1 MKTLITNSLSWGA
14 SHITNMATSVSDS
27 TPRTGSSIGQLFD
40 LCGITR
46 EHTFYDQNYRFHH
59 SKIKA
64 GQCVHASG
72 DECKAVHLVFSG
84 FLKNTWTDKDG
95 PIEFLNRHEI
105 ASETLKLHLITEMS
119 KQLVNEQKI
128 LFVTS
133 CLPADARVAKF
144 LLSLSFKFK
153 TLGFSEKSF
162 LLRMKQE
169 DIGSHLG
176 LTNET
181 VSRTLS
187 ALCDLGL
194 MKKNNR
200 QIDILDFDALMKF
213 RRLPANMNYGR
224 NRTKSVSYS

>member
-1 MKTLITNSLSWGA
+1 
-14 SHITNMATSVSDS
+14 
-27 TPRTGSSIGQLFD
+27 
-40 LCGITR
+40 
-46 EHTFYDQNYRFHH
+46 
-59 SKIKA
+59 
-64 GQCVHASG
+64 
-72 DECKAVHLVFSG
+72 
-84 FLKNTWTDKDG
+84 
-95 PIEFLNRHEI
+95 
-105 ASETLKLHLITEMS
+105 
-119 KQLVNEQKI
+119 
-128 LFVTS
+128 
-133 CLPADARVAKF
+133 
-144 LLSLSFKFK
+144 
-153 TLGFSEKSF
+153 
-162 LLRMKQE
+162 MKQE